1 MIYAPNTQKM
11 KLDNYDDLL
20 EPLKRKSKIYCIISK
35 VMEKNLINI
44 NQFQHCKDCI
54 DVQKQFY

>member
-44 NQFQHCKDCI
+44 NQC
-54 DVQKQFY
+54 